1 MSDTAPRQQHLA
13 PLDVISVDDGSNVA
27 VQPEPDGK
35 TPKAKEG
42 GPIVGR
48 SPGAL
53 AWARL
58 KRDRV
63 GMISGYIVLGFIIVG
78 LLAPLISLI
87 YGQGPNDRNSNLLN
101 NDGVPIGYIG
111 GIDFT
116 TNNASGQIHIFGVQ
130 PGTGRDIF
138 MQLVYGA
145 RTSLGIAFVAST
157 LAIGIGIVFGV
168 VAGYFGGWVDAAISW
183 FVDFMLAFPFLLFA
197 LAVIPVINSHLAN
210 DIGEVSPIKRIITLI
225 LVFSIFGWMQTARLV
240 RGQVISLRERE
251 YVEAARAAGA
261 GGLHIMFRQ
270 ILPNLWAPIL
280 VTYSLAVPAIVTAEA
295 ALSFLNIG
303 VIEPTP
309 DWGRMINNSIA
320 WLQADPAYTFFPGV
334 AIFLLV
340 LTFNL
345 FGDSLRDAL
354 DPRSVR

>member
-13 PLDVISVDDGSNVA
+13 PLDVISVDDGTTLT
-27 VQPEPDGK
+27 VQPELDGQA
-35 TPKAKEG
+35 PKAKQG

-63 GMISGYIVLGFIIVG
+63 GMISGYIVLGFIIIG
-78 LLAPLISLI
+78 LLAPIISWI
-87 YGQGPNDRNSNLLN
+87 YGQGPNEYNPQLLN
-101 NDGVPIGYIG
+101 NDGVPIGYLG

-116 TNNASGQIHIFGVQ
+116 TNNASGKIHIFGVQ
-130 PGTGRDIF
+130 PQSGRDIF

-145 RTSLGIAFVAST
+145 RTSLGISFVAAT
-157 LAIGIGIVFGV
+157 LAISIGIVFGV
-168 VAGYFGGWVDAAISW
+168 VAGYFGGWIDGAISW

>member
-13 PLDVISVDDGSNVA
+13 PIDVISVDAGTNVEVA
-27 VQPEPDGK
+27 PEAPPPA
-35 TPKAKEG
+35 PKAA

-48 SPGAL
+48 SPGSL
-53 AWARL
+53 AWSRL

-63 GMISGYIVLGFIIVG
+63 GMISGYIVLGFIAVG
-78 LLAPLISLI
+78 ILAPLIGWI
-87 YGQGPNDRNSNLLN
+87 YGQGPNEFNSRLLTD
-101 NDGVPIGYIG
+101 DGVPLGYIG

-116 TNNASGQIHIFGVQ
+116 TDNPSGQFHIFGVAPQ
-130 PGTGRDIF
+130 TGRDIF

-157 LAIGIGIVFGV
+157 LAIVIGIIFGV
-168 VAGYFGGWVDAAISW
+168 LAGYFGGWIDSVITW
-183 FVDFMLAFPFLLFA
+183 FIDFMLAFPFLLFA
-197 LAVIPVINSHLAN
+197 LAAIPVINSR
-210 DIGEVSPIKRIITLI
+210 IGDELGDVSPIKRIITLI
-225 LVFSIFGWMQTARLV
+225 LVFSVFGWMVTARLV
-240 RGQVISLRERE
+240 RGQVLSLRERE

-261 GGLHIMFRQ
+261 GGGHIMFRQ

-280 VTYSLAVPAIVTAEA
+280 VTYSLSVPATVTAEA

-309 DWGRMINNSIA
+309 DWGRMIGDSIK
-320 WLQADPAYTFFPGV
+320 WIQSDPAYTFFPGA
-334 AIFLLV
+334 AIFILV

-354 DPRSVR
+354 DPKSVR

>member
-1 MSDTAPRQQHLA
+1 MSDTTPRQQHLA
-13 PLDVISVDDGSNVA
+13 PLDVISVDAGTNVA

-35 TPKAKEG
+35 APAKQG
-42 GPIVGR
+42 GPIIGR

-63 GMISGYIVLGFIIVG
+63 GMVSGYIVLGFIVVG
-78 LLAPLISLI
+78 ILAPLISLI
-87 YGQGPNDRNSNLLN
+87 YGQGPNEYNPQLLN
-101 NDGVPIGYIG
+101 GDGVPLGYLG
-111 GIDFT
+111 GMDFT
-116 TNNASGQIHIFGVQ
+116 TNNASNEIHIFGVM
-130 PGTGRDIF
+130 PGSGRDIF

-157 LAIGIGIVFGV
+157 LAVAVGIVFGV
-168 VAGYFGGWVDAAISW
+168 VAGYFGGWIDSAISW

-197 LAVIPVINSHLAN
+197 LAVIPVVNSHIAN
-210 DIGEVSPIKRIITLI
+210 EVGEVSPIKRIVTLI
-225 LVFSIFGWMQTARLV
+225 VVFSLFSWMFTARLV

-261 GGLHIMFRQ
+261 GGMHIMFRQ

-280 VTYSLAVPAIVTAEA
+280 VTYSLAVPATVTAEA

-309 DWGRMINNSIA
+309 DWGRMINQSIN
-320 WLQADPAYTFFPGV
+320 WLQVDPSFTFFPGM
-334 AIFLLV
+334 AIFVLV

-354 DPRSVR
+354 DPKSVR